1 MKFTSMGLSEDL
13 LNTTEAV
20 LAMEGEY
27 EVFFKAALKKF
38 GVNSPAD
45 FKSDEEKKKFFD
57 YVDKNYKGKK
67 EEEVKEANLSEK
79 AKIILSDKEMK
90 EVQKVVSR
98 AVGKKVDMRMGD
110 SDFHTGAIDFGGI
123 GKYDMFVGSEDNDGE
138 PPYKVSVEDPQDGNY
153 IDGDTANDYK
163 SMLKLVTKLAKKH
176 KNGLIKEEEVKEGK
190 AKVSKKY
197 LKLGDCSYD
206 KRKKVEEDNSKKQD
220 DFVAYKYKSASLNK
234 IKADIKKL
242 MKDEKDFPES
252 QKSGK
257 MLLKVMDNIVLA
269 NDDGVPMMTDKFQK
283 EISKA
288 YFGDTMW
295 REEVASIIIKHD
307 DNLASAIF
315 GV

>member
-1 MKFTSMGLSEDL
+1 MGLSEDL

-57 YVDKNYKGKK
+57 YVDKNYKG
-67 EEEVKEANLSEK
+67 E
-79 AKIILSDKEMK
+79 
-90 EVQKVVSR
+90 
-98 AVGKKVDMRMGD
+98 
-110 SDFHTGAIDFGGI
+110 
-123 GKYDMFVGSEDNDGE
+123 
-138 PPYKVSVEDPQDGNY
+138 
-153 IDGDTANDYK
+153 
-163 SMLKLVTKLAKKH
+163 
-176 KNGLIKEEEVKEGK
+176 KEEEVKEGK